1 MEVASDFSIANGQPV
16 NSFHDQQ
23 SLQAAWQQF
32 ITTQKVDPCV
42 PPIIAASWQRCW
54 GKVNPTKKLEFTR
67 MSSSYLLASQS
78 ASFDLIAI
86 ARPVLEDLYQCVQ
99 NSGTV
104 LILTNNVGCIL
115 DLVGDSEMVEVM
127 NRWAVGL
134 GCLLS
139 EELIGTTSFGL
150 AMLERVPV
158 QVAGCEHFSSQ
169 FHGVT
174 GASAP
179 IFDPIGHLLGTL
191 GLVMPLEKYHMHSLG
206 LVTAAARAIE
216 SQRQADVLLEEQ
228 NSQLAQLNAILSAI
242 SDGILVWSHDGN
254 LIHANHAASQ
264 ILGIPTQSM
273 LGRNIDTVFSIPASV
288 RKSVSSHKSLTDFEG
303 IIGVDERVVNCLI
316 SIGYV
321 FQAPNQARWTI
332 MTLRPEN
339 KVRRLVQRQVGAQAP
354 LTLSDIPGESLQIQR
369 VRNFVKSAAAAQAS
383 ILIRGEV
390 GTGKN
395 VLASAIHNAGPRSDG
410 PFVVF
415 ACSSV
420 PNELVIS
427 ELLGYDESE
436 NKHASGRPSKFELA
450 QGGTLF
456 FQDVDALPIEAQ
468 SVLLNALELG
478 VIQRLRGHRAIE
490 INVRIIASTSANI
503 ENLIAQGAFRSDLY
517 YRLGVFTITLP
528 PLRERIQDLP
538 LIVDR
543 ILTRFSQQLKQHV
556 ELDATV
562 MDILKKYP
570 WPGNIRELEAVLGRA
585 ATQIESIDGTIEPKH
600 LPLHVRSPHR
610 FEPGAILLPAFNSL
624 EEMEYESILRAA
636 RSCRGNITRMS
647 EALGIGRTT
656 LWRKL
661 KYFHV
666 DIREYRQRPA

>member
-1 MEVASDFSIANGQPV
+1 MEVMSDFSRANGLPARP
-16 NSFHDQQ
+16 FHDQET
-23 SLQAAWQQF
+23 LQTAWQQF

-42 PPIIAASWQRCW
+42 PPMIAGSWQRCW
-54 GKVNPTKKLEFTR
+54 GKVNPNKKVEFTR
-67 MSSSYLLASQS
+67 MGSSYLLASQT
-78 ASFDLIAI
+78 ASFELIAI
-86 ARPVLEDLYQCVQ
+86 ARPVLEDVYQCVQ

-115 DLVGDSEMVEVM
+115 DLVGDVEVIKTM
-127 NRWAVGL
+127 EEWDVGL

-150 AMLERVPV
+150 ALLERVPV
-158 QVAGCEHFSSQ
+158 QVAGCEHFARQ
-169 FHGVT
+169 FHIVT
-174 GASAP
+174 GAAAP
-179 IFDPIGHLLGTL
+179 IFDPTGHLLGTL
-191 GLVMPLEKYHMHSLG
+191 GLVMPIEKYHMHSLG

-242 SDGILVWSHDGN
+242 SDGILVWSNDGN
-254 LIHANHAASQ
+254 LVHANNAASQ

-273 LGRNIDTVFSIPASV
+273 LGRHINTVFSIPASV
-288 RKSVSSHKSLTDFEG
+288 RKSIARHKNLTDLEG
-303 IIGVDERVVNCLI
+303 VIHVGERVINCVI

-321 FQAPNQARWTI
+321 FQNSDQARWTI

-339 KVRRLVQRQVGAQAP
+339 KVRMLVQRQVGAQAP
-354 LTLSDIPGESLQIQR
+354 LTLSDIPGESHQIQR

-383 ILIRGEV
+383 ILIRGEA

-395 VLASAIHNAGPRSDG
+395 ALASAIHNAGPRREG

-415 ACSSV
+415 ACSSI
-420 PNELVIS
+420 PNELAIS

-436 NKHASGRPSKFELA
+436 NKHVSGRPSKFELA

-456 FQDVDALPIEAQ
+456 FQDIDALPLEAQ

-478 VIQRLRGHRAIE
+478 VIQRLRSHRAIE
-490 INVRIIASTSANI
+490 IDVRIIASTSVNI
-503 ENLIAQGAFRSDLY
+503 ENLIAQGVFRPELY
-517 YRLGVFTITLP
+517 YRLGVFTIALP
-528 PLRERIQDLP
+528 SLRERIQDIP
-538 LIVDR
+538 PIVER
-543 ILTRFSQQLKQHV
+543 ILTRFSQQLRQPV
-556 ELDATV
+556 ELDPTV

-585 ATQIESIDGTIEPKH
+585 ATQVANTDGIIEPKH
-600 LPLHVRSPHR
+600 LPPHVCSPHR
-610 FEPGAILLPAFNSL
+610 LEPGAIALPAFSSL
-624 EEMEYESILRAA
+624 EEMEHESILRAA
-636 RSCRGNITRMS
+636 RSCRGNLTHMS
-647 EALGIGRTT
+647 EVLGIGRTT

-661 KYFHV
+661 KYFGV
-666 DIREYRQRPA
+666 NVREYRQRAT